1 MPNSIPNLGDIR
13 FAVSKTDWSS
23 IIHHTIEAV
32 LPFQIWLLL
41 LTASTSVSS
50 KKTNVLQK
58 EIYFK
63 QSTIRGIETVDRE
76 GGLFY
81 WVTSS
86 SRVSCISIE
95 NGWKWSV

>member
-1 MPNSIPNLGDIR
+1 MPNSVPNLGDIR
-13 FAVSKTDWSS
+13 FEVSKTDWSS

-41 LTASTSVSS
+41 ITASTSLSS
-50 KKTNVLQK
+50 RKTNVLQK

-81 WVTSS
+81 LVTSS
-86 SRVSCISIE
+86 SRVSCISME